1 MTTQR
6 LRLAAFHEAGH
17 VWACRKLSIP
27 VVSACLDATGNA
39 TLVADLDNKPAGIRS
54 MVAAAGP
61 IAEALL
67 MRADARAE
75 RRAPEALAD
84 CLAAALWTASDD
96 AEADTLGFLAA
107 PNIVAS
113 IAQGIDAHWQALHA
127 AASLLKDGR
136 PASGDSLFQMMDSLW
151 AVAS

>member
-1 MTTQR
+1 MNPLQ
-6 LRLAAFHEAGH
+6 LRLVAFHEAGH
-17 VWACRKLSIP
+17 VWACRWLNIP
-27 VVSACLDATGNA
+27 VTSAFLDAAGNA
-39 TLVADLDNKPAGIRS
+39 SLVVDLDNKPAGIRS

-67 MRADARAE
+67 MQADAQAE
-75 RRAPEALAD
+75 RRAPESLSD
-84 CLAAALWTASDD
+84 CLAAALWTAADD
-96 AEADTLGFLAA
+96 VEADALGFLSA

-113 IAQGIDAHWQALHA
+113 IAQDLTAHWQALHA